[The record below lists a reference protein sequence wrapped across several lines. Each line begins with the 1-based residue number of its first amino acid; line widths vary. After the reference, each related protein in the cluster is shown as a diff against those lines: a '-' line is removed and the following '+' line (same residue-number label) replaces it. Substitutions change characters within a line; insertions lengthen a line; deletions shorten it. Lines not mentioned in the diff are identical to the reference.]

1 MGYLNVP
8 HYSVTKMKNT
18 KAKVAIQTVL
28 WLLPFLLVII
38 AVFCLSSWL
47 FNTVIFESTYY
58 KLVTNTKVINND
70 LKIELSK
77 KIDEVSE
84 EVQEFPNI
92 PYLSQW
98 ATLNVEGWEQKD
110 IPVYSGDNADIL
122 EIGSGHYIGSPFCG
136 QGGRVVLTAHV
147 TEIFYELEDMKKG
160 DIVTVDTIYGRYKYK
175 VIETTVFD
183 YQDTTYISKYDR
195 NATETLFMYT
205 CYPRSQYGIRYRRY
219 GVLCEKIDGK
229 DWHTN
234 EKTQ

>member
-1 MGYLNVP
+1 
-8 HYSVTKMKNT
+8 MKNT
-18 KAKVAIQTVL
+18 KVKATIQIIL
-28 WLLPFLLVII
+28 SLLPFLLVVL

-77 KIDEVSE
+77 KIPEVSE

-98 ATLNVEGWEQKD
+98 ATLNVQGWEQKD

-136 QGGRVVLTAHV
+136 QGGRVVITAHV
-147 TEIFYELEDMKKG
+147 TELFYELEDMKKG
-160 DIVTVDTIYGRYKYK
+160 DIVTIDTIYGRYKYK

-205 CYPRSQYGIRYRRY
+205 CYPRDQYGIRYRRY

-229 DWHTN
+229 DWYAN
-234 EKTQ
+234 EKAQ

>member
-1 MGYLNVP
+1 
-8 HYSVTKMKNT
+8 MKNT
-18 KAKVAIQTVL
+18 KTKATIQIVL
-28 WLLPFLLVII
+28 WPLPFLLVVI

-47 FNTVIFESTYY
+47 FNTVISESTYY

-84 EVQEFPNI
+84 DPQEFPKI

-98 ATLNVEGWEQKD
+98 ATLNVQGWEQKD

-122 EIGSGHYIGSPFCG
+122 EIASGHYIGSPFCG
-136 QGGRVVLTAHV
+136 QGGRVVITAHV
-147 TEIFYELEDMKKG
+147 TVLFYELEDMKKG
-160 DIVTVDTIYGRYKYK
+160 DIVTIDTIYGRYKYK
-175 VIETTVFD
+175 VIETMVFD

-195 NATETLFMYT
+195 NATETLLMYT
-205 CYPRSQYGIRYRRY
+205 CYPRSQYGIRYQRY

-229 DWHTN
+229 DW
-234 EKTQ
+234 